1 MSKRPRRNHAPAF
14 KAKVA
19 LESLKGEQ
27 TLVELAERYQVHPN
41 QITEWKKQLLEHA
54 PDIFSKDNRKPEEG
68 PNVKDLHA
76 KIGQLSM
83 ENDFLGRR
91 ARSHRRCE
99 RKAMIDKDDK
109 LPVTRQCA
117 LLDLSRSGVYYTPA
131 PTSAKDMGFMRQI
144 DEIHLAYPFY
154 GSRKIRNELWSRGY
168 EMGRDKVRRLMCRM
182 GVEALYVKPRLSLAH
197 PAHVKYPYLLRGLE
211 ITRANHVWAADI
223 TYLPMA
229 KGFCYLVAIM
239 DWASRMVLSWR
250 LSNTLD
256 SSFCVDALEEAIA
269 KYGCPEIFN
278 TDQGSQFTAEVFTD
292 TLRARSI
299 AISMDGKGRWMDNVF
314 IERLWKSVKYEDIY
328 LKAYGSMAEVKKGL
342 ATYFMFY
349 NEKRWHQNFDKK
361 TPAMVYC
368 NTLPQRQV
376 AA

>member
-19 LESLKGEQ
+19 LDALKGEQ
-27 TLVELAERYQVHPN
+27 TLAELSQHYQVHPN
-41 QITEWKKQLLEHA
+41 QITEWKRQLLEHA
-54 PDIFSKDNRKPEEG
+54 PDIFSKDRKPEQV
-68 PNVKDLHA
+68 PSVKDLHA

-83 ENDFLGRR
+83 ENDFLSGR

-99 RKAMIDKDDK
+99 RKAMIDKGDA
-109 LPVTRQCA
+109 LPVTRQCD
-117 LLDLSRSGVYYTPA
+117 LLDLSRSGVYYTPL
-131 PTSAKDMGFMRQI
+131 PLSVKDMELMRQI

-154 GSRKIRNELWSRGY
+154 GSRKIRNELWARGY
-168 EMGRDKVRRLMCRM
+168 DVGRDRVRRLMRRM
-182 GVEALYVKPRLSLAH
+182 GIEALYVRPRLSLAH
-197 PAHVKYPYLLRGLE
+197 PAHVKHPYLLRGLE
-211 ITRANHVWAADI
+211 ITRANHVWATDI
-223 TYLPMA
+223 TYIPMA

-278 TDQGSQFTAEVFTD
+278 TDQGSQFTAEAFTD
-292 TLRARSI
+292 TLRSRGIS
-299 AISMDGKGRWMDNVF
+299 ISMDGKGRWMDNVF

-342 ATYFMFY
+342 ASYFMFY
-349 NEKRWHQNFDKK
+349 NEKRWHQNFDRK
-361 TPAMVYC
+361 TPAMVYFS
-368 NTLPQRQV
+368 TQPQKQ
-376 AA
+376 AAA